1 MAGSAVLSRLPNL
14 RHFVEVACGG
24 SFRAAAN
31 KMNIAPSAVS
41 KQIKNLEETL
51 GVGLFIRDRDRVG
64 LELTEAGEI
73 LLRRCTS
80 VINELVVAR
89 EELQELHGIQRGHLR
104 LGVNEVLATDLLPGV
119 LDSLHRNYP
128 NLKYTIMVENTPDML
143 ARLREGDIEVG
154 LGYNIPFA
162 EEFEILATLERRTY
176 LITPNNHPLAK
187 RRHVKLEEV
196 AGEKFIFPNPSL
208 TLHQMLHDAFIR
220 SGVDV
225 RPSMTTNSFALLRQM
240 VENGMGVSMV
250 IGRFLQ
256 RKTEQITFIEITD
269 VAIDRKPLS
278 CCRIAGRTPSTS
290 SLAFNGGIKAL
301 FLRCMADN
309 PVSTRIQW

>member
-1 MAGSAVLSRLPNL
+1 MASSAVLSRLPSL
-14 RHFVEVACGG
+14 RYFVEVAREG
-24 SFRAAAN
+24 SFRAAAD
-31 KMNIAPSAVS
+31 KVNIAPSAVS

-51 GVGLFIRDRDRVG
+51 GVELFIRGRGRAG

-73 LLRRCTS
+73 LLHRCTS

-104 LGVNEVLATDLLPGV
+104 LGVNEALATDLLPGI
-119 LDSLHRNYP
+119 LNNLHRNYP

-143 ARLREGDIEVG
+143 ARLRDGDIEIG
-154 LGYNIPFA
+154 LGYNIPMTG
-162 EEFEILATLERRTY
+162 EFEILATLKRRTY
-176 LITPNNHPLAK
+176 LITPRNHPLAK
-187 RRHVKLEEV
+187 RQRVKLEEIT
-196 AGEKFIFPNPSL
+196 GEKFIFPDPSL

-225 RPSMTTNSFALLRQM
+225 RPIMTTNSFTLLRQM

-256 RKTEQITFIEITD
+256 RRTEQIAFIEITD
-269 VAIDRKPLS
+269 AAIDRKALS
-278 CCRIAGRTPSTS
+278 CCRIAGRTPSIS
-290 SLAFNGGIKAL
+290 SAAFSAGIKAL
-301 FLRCMADN
+301 FA
-309 PVSTRIQW
+309 QYGG